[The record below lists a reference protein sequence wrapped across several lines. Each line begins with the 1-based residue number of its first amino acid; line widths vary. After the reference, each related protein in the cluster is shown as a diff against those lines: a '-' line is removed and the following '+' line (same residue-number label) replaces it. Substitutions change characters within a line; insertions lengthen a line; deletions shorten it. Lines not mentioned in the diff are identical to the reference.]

1 MAGEPKTRP
10 GGPLAGVRIIEFASI
25 GPGPFAAML
34 LADMG
39 AEIIAIERPGPS
51 HFPRGPVLSRSRS
64 FILADL
70 KDPARRDDIL
80 DLIESADALIEGFRP
95 GVMERLGLGP
105 EAALHRNPKLVYGRM
120 TGWGQDGPL
129 APSAG
134 HDINYIAVTGALSA
148 IGGANE
154 PIAPLNLLGDFGGGA
169 LYLVAGLL
177 AAIISAR
184 RTGEGQIVD
193 CAICD
198 GTASLMAM
206 YAEMSAMGL
215 WREGRRS
222 NLLDGGAPFYRT
234 FECADGEHI
243 AIGALEPQ
251 FYRRLCEL
259 AGLDDPLYRE
269 RDDRTNWP
277 ALHEKMEA
285 AFRAKTREEW
295 RSILEGTDACFAP
308 VLSMSE
314 AALHPH
320 MAARETFVEIE
331 GVTQPA
337 PAPRFSRTPAAIRT
351 VENGP
356 QSLAEAIAAWRPA
369 RD

>member
-1 MAGEPKTRP
+1 MRRQAMPDQPAYPARP
-10 GGPLAGVRIIEFASI
+10 EKSGPLAGLKIVEFAGI
-25 GPGPFAAML
+25 GPSPFAAML

-39 AEIIAIERPGPS
+39 ADIIAIDRPEPGP
-51 HFPRGPVLSRSRS
+51 FQAGPVLSRGRPKVA
-64 FILADL
+64 ADL
-70 KDPARRDDIL
+70 KDRGQREAAL
-80 DLIESADALIEGFRP
+80 DLIAEADALVEGFRP

-105 EAALHRNPKLVYGRM
+105 DVALSRNPRLVYGRM
-120 TGWGQDGPL
+120 TGWGQTGPL
-129 APSAG
+129 AGAAG
-134 HDINYIAVTGALSA
+134 HDINYIALTGALAA
-148 IGGANE
+148 IG
-154 PIAPLNLLGDFGGGA
+154 PRQRPLPPHNLLGDFGGGA
-169 LYLVAGLL
+169 LYLVVGLL

-251 FYRRLCEL
+251 FYHRLCEL

-331 GVTQPA
+331 GVTQP
-337 PAPRFSRTPAAIRT
+337 
-351 VENGP
+351 
-356 QSLAEAIAAWRPA
+356 
-369 RD
+369 